1 MTRSPAQGFINFY
14 ERSLVS
20 QSFRFSDYFKEQFDF
35 QSPIKY
41 EVQFHSSIEKQLIS
55 LSNAIFKNLQLN
67 KFFEKNADAELKYS
81 EFIQLY
87 SSLYSLI
94 KGVVS
99 NQEFDENYIIKLI
112 LLLHMSKVSFHQ
124 ETFNMFFIRLDSV
137 EFADADILSRHE
149 YTGELKDLYLK
160 IIRNNKIRQISIDVI
175 RNINGF
181 AKTHIYDVHNIK
193 LVFIIDQ
200 LDGLFGFA
208 GINSIYVSLNTY
220 SKLNA
225 KLDKDSKMIILKMDF
240 IRLIQHEL
248 THLLLRESANNVN
261 ISTPDLLKNSN
272 RDHLIQES
280 GIMAESKHFSRRI
293 DWVLSSFSKTLNFE
307 YCQDYIKRIEANE
320 EVDFDINRANIIEN
334 TSDICCM
341 ALDMCIKKKV
351 SYH

>member
-137 EFADADILSRHE
+137 EFADADILSRP
-149 YTGELKDLYLK
+149 GM
-160 IIRNNKIRQISIDVI
+160 
-175 RNINGF
+175 
-181 AKTHIYDVHNIK
+181 
-193 LVFIIDQ
+193 
-200 LDGLFGFA
+200 
-208 GINSIYVSLNTY
+208 VS
-220 SKLNA
+220 
-225 KLDKDSKMIILKMDF
+225 
-240 IRLIQHEL
+240 
-248 THLLLRESANNVN
+248 
-261 ISTPDLLKNSN
+261 
-272 RDHLIQES
+272 
-280 GIMAESKHFSRRI
+280 
-293 DWVLSSFSKTLNFE
+293 
-307 YCQDYIKRIEANE
+307 
-320 EVDFDINRANIIEN
+320 
-334 TSDICCM
+334 
-341 ALDMCIKKKV
+341 
-351 SYH
+351 